1 MQTRKNIIHL
11 VILFLFIYLIINIL
25 YILLSVQ
32 ADLFNMHIKAI
43 FINIIREN
51 HLTYLWTK

>member
-1 MQTRKNIIHL
+1 MQTKKNIIHL
-11 VILFLFIYLIINIL
+11 VIFIFVYLFNHKHIVHT
-25 YILLSVQ
+25 LSVQ

-51 HLTYLWTK
+51 HLMYL